1 MNRRNDWC
9 NACGGMGYVGQ
20 GSTCQTCGGTGNS
33 KAENIRLK
41 KLENIAWLQKE
52 FDNYIISEGYYKD
65 DSIKGFI
72 KWLKG

>member
-41 KLENIAWLQKE
+41 KIRKYSMATKR
-52 FDNYIISEGYYKD
+52 I
-65 DSIKGFI
+65 
-72 KWLKG
+72 